1 MVLLFDPVVHERAY
15 TYLINRSRLCRKC
28 RCWLQNFAVM
38 SFLFPVITI
47 YCRISEC
54 YFTDRGGIVDHF
66 ALVSSS
72 SFFILVRA
80 TPQVLA
86 WCAGIASETVASR
99 LPCWLRVDCPTI
111 CERAVCITS
120 YCVRLALV
128 FVIVCCFFLS
138 VSTSYTYISIFI
150 KTGVIVV
157 VIFVK

>member
-1 MVLLFDPVVHERAY
+1 MVLLFGLFVHERTY
-15 TYLINRSRLCRKC
+15 TNSINTPRLCRKC
-28 RCWLQNFAVM
+28 RYLLQNSAVM
-38 SFLFPVITI
+38 SYLFAVITI

-54 YFTDRGGIVDHF
+54 YFTDRGAIVDHF
-66 ALVSSS
+66 ALVSTS

-138 VSTSYTYISIFI
+138 VSTSYIYIDIYKDWCYYCSYFC
-150 KTGVIVV
+150 
-157 VIFVK
+157 